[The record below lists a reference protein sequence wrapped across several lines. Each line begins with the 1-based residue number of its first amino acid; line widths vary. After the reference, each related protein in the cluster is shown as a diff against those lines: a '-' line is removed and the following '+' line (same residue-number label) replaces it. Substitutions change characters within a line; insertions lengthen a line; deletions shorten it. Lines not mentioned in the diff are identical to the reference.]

1 MARPRV
7 VLDANALM
15 LPFQFRVN
23 LDAELARLLGACDV
37 FVPSSVVGELE
48 RLAKEN
54 RAAKAAFRLAAKYDV
69 YKTTRRGDLGVV
81 SAAKAL
87 RATVVTSDAG
97 LLRVLRREGI
107 PRITLRSR
115 SHLVVEG

>member
-1 MARPRV
+1 V

-23 LDAELARLLGACDV
+23 LDLELTRLLGACDV

-48 RLAKEN
+48 RLAVRN
-54 RAAKAAFRLAAKYDV
+54 RDAKAALRLAAKYEI
-69 YKTTRRGDLGVV
+69 YKTTKRGDVAVV
-81 SAAKAL
+81 SAAKDL
-87 RATVVTSDAG
+87 GATVVTSDAA
-97 LLRVLRREGI
+97 LLKVLGRQGV

-115 SHLVVEG
+115 SHLVLED